1 MSMCCLVEEEVKNDK
16 TPPTSQ
22 PGSCYFV
29 GELAPRG
36 RCTQQLKLNEMW
48 SGSFT
53 SCPEP
58 WVLKDKLSSWR
69 VLASVSSSRSGGSNF
84 PSEMLSSSTFLR
96 AFTLFYSPFQL
107 DLSI

>member
-1 MSMCCLVEEEVKNDK
+1 MCCLVEEEVKNDK
-16 TPPTSQ
+16 TPLSQ

-36 RCTQQLKLNEMW
+36 RCIQQLKLNEMW

-58 WVLKDKLSSWR
+58 WVLKDNLSSWR
-69 VLASVSSSRSGGSNF
+69 VLASVLSSRSGGSNF
-84 PSEMLSSSTFLR
+84 PPEMLSSSSFPR